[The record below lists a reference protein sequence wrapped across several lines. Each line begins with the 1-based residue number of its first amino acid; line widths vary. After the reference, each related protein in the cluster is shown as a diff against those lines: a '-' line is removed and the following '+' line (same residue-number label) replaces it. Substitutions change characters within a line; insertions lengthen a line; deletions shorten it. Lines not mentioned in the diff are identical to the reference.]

1 MNRLAALALVSL
13 ALSCDKGSG
22 STQPPDAIAE
32 SGAEPSGTGADP
44 SVAEGGSEPDDAGD
58 DAAPVGAADHVA
70 AADPP
75 EDTAG
80 EGADD
85 GDGDATDSPDAVSDD
100 GAEPT
105 DPPKDPDPP
114 SKIAK
119 LDLPN
124 PIHKKV
130 EKKCGKDPGVGKRL
144 KSFKLP
150 RVEEGKT
157 YSNGSFRGRVV
168 LVNFWGTWC
177 KPCLKELPKFAQLYR
192 RYRKHGMTLL
202 AIATDEDADAVKDT
216 LAKKKIAAKV
226 AIAGE
231 DYAGKYESTQFPFS
245 FVVDHRGVIQASY
258 FGYEPECMGHLEAQ
272 IRDGLEKRAEA
283 KAK

>member
-1 MNRLAALALVSL
+1 MKRLALAVVLLS
-13 ALSCDKGSG
+13 LSCDKGG
-22 STQPPDAIAE
+22 GTTPPPDASDEAE
-32 SGAEPSGTGADP
+32 TVGAGA
-44 SVAEGGSEPDDAGD
+44 GSESEPGDEGD
-58 DAAPVGAADHVA
+58 DAAPVNAADHVA
-70 AADPP
+70 VADPP
-75 EDTAG
+75 
-80 EGADD
+80 ADPPAD
-85 GDGDATDSPDAVSDD
+85 GGDATSDPPAVSDD
-100 GAEPT
+100 GGTEPPA
-105 DPPKDPDPP
+105 DPPEQPP
-114 SKIAK
+114 EDTPTKTAT
-119 LDLPN
+119 LELPK
-124 PIHKKV
+124 PIHGKV
-130 EKKCGKDPGVGKRL
+130 DKKCGKDPGVGQKL

-216 LAKKKIAAKV
+216 LASKKIAAKV

-231 DYAGKYESTQFPFS
+231 EYAGKYESTQFPFS

-272 IRDGLEKRAEA
+272 LREGLEKRAEA
-283 KAK
+283 RAK

>member
-1 MNRLAALALVSL
+1 MKRLAALAVVSL
-13 ALSCDKGSG
+13 ALSCDKGG
-22 STQPPDAIAE
+22 STTPPPDATADV
-32 SGAEPSGTGADP
+32 EPTGADAGAGETEP
-44 SVAEGGSEPDDAGD
+44 GEEGDEGE
-58 DAAPVGAADHVA
+58 DAAPVNAADHVA

-75 EDTAG
+75 EDPP
-80 EGADD
+80 AD
-85 GDGDATDSPDAVSDD
+85 GGDATDDPPAVS
-100 GAEPT
+100 
-105 DPPKDPDPP
+105 DPPKDPPKDPP
-114 SKIAK
+114 EDAPAK
-119 LDLPN
+119 LTKLELPKAL
-124 PIHKKV
+124 HGKV
-130 EKKCGKDPGVGKRL
+130 DNKCGKDPGVGQKL

-177 KPCLKELPKFAQLYR
+177 KPCLKELPQFAQLYR

-216 LAKKKIAAKV
+216 LAAKKIAAKV
-226 AIAGE
+226 AIGGE

-272 IRDGLEKRAEA
+272 LREGLEKRAEA

>member
-1 MNRLAALALVSL
+1 MKRLAALAVVSL
-13 ALSCDKGSG
+13 ALSCDKGG
-22 STQPPDAIAE
+22 GTTPPPDATADV
-32 SGAEPSGTGADP
+32 EPTGAD
-44 SVAEGGSEPDDAGD
+44 AGAGETEPDDEGE
-58 DAAPVGAADHVA
+58 DAAPVNAADHVA

-75 EDTAG
+75 EDPPA
-80 EGADD
+80 EG
-85 GDGDATDSPDAVSDD
+85 GDATDDPPAVSD
-100 GAEPT
+100 
-105 DPPKDPDPP
+105 PPKNPP
-114 SKIAK
+114 EDSPAK
-119 LDLPN
+119 LAKLELPKAL
-124 PIHKKV
+124 HSKV
-130 EKKCGKDPGVGKRL
+130 DNKCGKDPGVGQKL

-177 KPCLKELPKFAQLYR
+177 KPCLKELPQFAQLYR

-216 LAKKKIAAKV
+216 LAAKKIAAKV
-226 AIAGE
+226 AIGGE

-272 IRDGLEKRAEA
+272 LREGLEKRAEA
-283 KAK
+283 SAK